1 MPAHA
6 ILFENADFQGNHK
19 HVFDH
24 IHNLSNQVDEFNFND
39 KISSLVVLE
48 GNWQFF
54 KDWQW
59 QKPWPKIVGPGV
71 YVTITEA
78 LGANDANDSITSLN
92 DMLRDGIT
100 RATTEIKNLRSRRQ
114 AFKNPINVS

>member
-24 IHNLSNQVDEFNFND
+24 IPNLSNQVDEFNFND
-39 KISSLVVLE
+39 QTSSLVVLE

-59 QKPWPKIVGPGV
+59 QNPWPNIVGPGV
-71 YVTITEA
+71 YVKITEA
-78 LGANDANDSITSLN
+78 LGASDANNSITGMRPVDPLGRAIPISELSHK
-92 DMLRDGIT
+92 IT
-100 RATTEIKNLRSRRQ
+100 QRQ
-114 AFKNPINVS
+114 AG

>member
-54 KDWQW
+54 KDHSGRSHGRKLWGLVCTLQS
-59 QKPWPKIVGPGV
+59 PKRSEQMTP
-71 YVTITEA
+71 T
-78 LGANDANDSITSLN
+78 
-92 DMLRDGIT
+92 T
-100 RATTEIKNLRSRRQ
+100 R
-114 AFKNPINVS
+114 